1 MGAEPREGS
10 EKESAGAGGKLPRLL
25 ELLLVSDRPAE
36 EKKAILQEEYQIPM
50 TQSIEGEVEKMCN
63 LSQGIENRGIRKGRQ
78 EGIREGRREG
88 KREGR
93 REEREELLK
102 NLMKTT
108 GWSLKESME
117 ALKIS
122 SEEAERFK
130 KLLEEEPEKD
140 RKAVLQKRRFE
151 V

>member
-1 MGAEPREGS
+1 MTVIQICLGEGN

-88 KREGR
+88 R

-108 GWSLKESME
+108 GWSLKQSME

-122 SEEAERFK
+122 SEEEERLK